1 MSVLKRITAGLT
13 ALSLVAVCTGCKNT
27 TTAMTID
34 DYTVPAGVYLYYLS
48 SAYNNA
54 ISQLAE
60 ENPDLDTEDIKAV
73 KASVLEGK
81 DIRTWC
87 EDKAIEFCTD
97 FVATEK
103 KFDELGLTLSEEN
116 QTNIDSMMAYYWPSY
131 EETMTADGISE
142 ESFKK
147 VMISSY
153 KSEEIFKYYYAVGG
167 AEGVTDDDLREYY
180 IENNM
185 RAQYIAFD
193 LHDSEGNLLKSEG
206 KAEVKKLV
214 DEYQKRAETA
224 YKTGG
229 AEAVM
234 TEMDMIQAD
243 YAAYKESVAAEES
256 AAAEEAAASEDGGT
270 VEESLAS
277 FDAPKILT
285 AEELSSD
292 TEAETEDTTEP
303 ETESESSADEE
314 NTDAESDS
322 DSSADEENTD
332 AESESESSADEE
344 NTDAESDSDSSADKE
359 NTDETTD
366 SDIDDLALEE
376 DAELEEE
383 SVPYQN
389 ENIISIIN
397 KENYDSEEDIYYTP
411 DEAVYNQLLSVTEA
425 DYGKIYFVEE
435 DEMYY
440 LVTRYDIT
448 QRMTEDDLWTESAS
462 ENVLYAKYQKDFE
475 AKLDEWSAALT
486 VTRNAPAFRRYD
498 PYEYHF

>member
-322 DSSADEENTD
+322 DSSAD
-332 AESESESSADEE
+332 
-344 NTDAESDSDSSADKE
+344 KE